1 MQEDSDEVDQKSYGK
16 DIIERFKRIK
26 NQYLR
31 IHSLIWDKANSYVQV
46 Y

>member
-1 MQEDSDEVDQKSYGK
+1 MQEVSEEVDRKSYGK
-16 DIIERFKRIK
+16 DILERFKKVK